1 MEVRCTRNCEKKDKQ
16 GRADALQRQS
26 QSKRLAAER
35 LSEFRNMNRSE
46 RTMLLSMTRRAFRQL
61 WSASQ
66 E

>member
-1 MEVRCTRNCEKKDKQ
+1 MEVRCTRNCKKRTS
-16 GRADALQRQS
+16 RADALQRQS

-35 LSEFRNMNRSE
+35 LSEFRNLNRSE
-46 RTMLLSMTRRAFRQL
+46 RIMLLSMTRRAFRQL